1 LRERIATALPDYETQ
16 YTAEGIRRTIRRLTG
31 KDAHIIEHFNVS
43 PNRPD
48 CSDPVLYR
56 KLYGEDPYRFFVL
69 MEENAFSGQREMEQF
84 LQKMEDRIPAGTEL
98 ELVLLKQSIQLG
110 WHTYLGL
117 NSRVGGYVPAV
128 VDQNITIHYDTMI
141 GGTNHES

>member
-1 LRERIATALPDYETQ
+1 MVGYYKNEDATNATF
-16 YTAEGIRRTIRRLTG
+16 TADGWLKTG
-31 KDAHIIEHFNVS
+31 DV
-43 PNRPD
+43 
-48 CSDPVLYR
+48 
-56 KLYGEDPYRFFVL
+56 GL
-69 MEENAFSGQREMEQF
+69 MDENAFAGQQEMEQF
-84 LQKMEDRIPAGTEL
+84 LRQMEERIPAGTEL
-98 ELVLLKQSIQLG
+98 ELVLLKQGIQLG